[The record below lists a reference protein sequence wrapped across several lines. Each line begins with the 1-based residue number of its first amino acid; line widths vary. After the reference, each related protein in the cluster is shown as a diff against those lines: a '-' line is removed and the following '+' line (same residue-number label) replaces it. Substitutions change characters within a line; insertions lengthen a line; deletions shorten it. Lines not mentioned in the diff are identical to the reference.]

1 MLCYRRTDQT
11 RNNHPGEPPLQKISL
26 VILAT
31 GVVAA
36 GLWGVG
42 DYMSRKGEAHGD
54 VVRGQSIAEQT
65 CLRCHTKF
73 EGDPLPD
80 PTITDAPALASFGQ
94 RWPLENLEEALA
106 EGISVS
112 HDDLTMPEFTLT
124 PESIADLLVYFES
137 LTDAANAK

>member
-1 MLCYRRTDQT
+1 M
-11 RNNHPGEPPLQKISL
+11 QKTSL

-36 GLWGVG
+36 GLWGIG
-42 DYMSRKGEAHGD
+42 DYMSRKGEEHGD
-54 VVRGQSIAEQT
+54 VTRGQAIAEQT

-73 EGDPLPD
+73 AGDPLPNPD
-80 PTITDAPALASFGQ
+80 VTSAPPLASFGQ

-112 HDDLTMPEFTLT
+112 HDDMTMPEFTLT
-124 PESIADLLVYFES
+124 PQSIADLLVYLGE
-137 LTDAANAK
+137 LTRQANAKADG